1 MKTLTTS
8 IFSKLMLSLFAVIA
22 FAIPTSAGVKL
33 SLGDIKSETVGNKV
47 EVTLAVVMEN
57 LESDQISDLQFEITL
72 PTELDFVKGS
82 EEKNADRLTRKFTV
96 EGAVQK
102 DQLPKNVV
110 KFVVVG
116 SDLTS
121 TIKGTSGT
129 LFTFKATTKAGVT
142 EMSEGLTASFG
153 KTTATT
159 TEAAPVVVETPV
171 SPIDIPAKIE
181 VSFSADQDEVIFTKG
196 ETKTIAISMSNDA
209 ALVSM
214 QGVISLPEGI
224 SIVQDEE
231 DEYFGYTSRIPASAS
246 FNYFPSS
253 GKFTLSS
260 PTNAKFNGEEGTF
273 FTITLKADETLTGE
287 SEIVLKNFVVGT
299 PSARAYRLED
309 VITIKASLAKATVT
323 VVSADEEKG
332 TVEGGAGAF
341 VGDEITVVA
350 TPKTNYDFVSWT
362 ADDAVVSTD
371 ASYTFTVTEDITLTA
386 NFELNADVAAF
397 NTFVAE
403 QAAAVEAL
411 AKADDSAE
419 SQTIIAD
426 AVADIEALTYDPDK
440 TLDENKA
447 EVTAIVTQATTDLEA
462 QRDAELAA
470 KKAEFDTYKEAQTAV
485 AQGKFQEGDSKRCEQ
500 LVNDAVDAIEALVYD
515 ETKSLDENKAAVDAI
530 VTPLA
535 DEIADLKAAEAAAL
549 ATIQGQIEQLKQDVE
564 AAQSKINE
572 YDLEEVVETYTAQ
585 LQEISA
591 QIEAV
596 DAEAMILDGN
606 LEFAENDAIKAS
618 ITKVLDDAEKKYDA
632 LLAQNDAR
640 YNTLLNYW
648 NDYKAASQKKIE
660 EISANDA
667 DVIGE
672 YAARIEDIYTSI
684 NQMKTDFTAA
694 HLNNELNS
702 NTTLVDFGSVVIDTD
717 IANLKTEAD
726 YAEAQWTDFLTPFI
740 EVTVPELTAQLA
752 ALTEAVNALHVK
764 DHFQE
769 NLTEIQALIAAAQE
783 AVENKYETRD
793 AYIPDGLTAA
803 FVAAQKATVTD
814 AITAVQAA
822 ADAAEAA
829 NEAAYEAIKTDI
841 AALQTQLDALKV
853 KFAAGAV
860 YATVVDLFA
869 DNLQAIQDEIDVLTD
884 NNDESYAAGNLNATS
899 NIDAEKAAIAAEIAA
914 LDASAENEVANN
926 ALNEQIAEVQAAINA
941 ASDVIAD
948 YADCVQVTYDAQIAA
963 QQAALDAIFADVK
976 AQYTAGSL
984 TADSSIDTDAITDA
998 LPTILEAAAASQ
1010 ATYTELAARLDAFA
1024 TEEVEGELYTSDFE
1038 ALNSQL
1044 DDLKADAASK
1054 KAEMDADAAFVANAD
1069 VYAAAIDDFDT
1080 ALAAI
1085 DAAAEDAAAQLVAD
1099 KAAFEA
1105 YKSSQKTA
1113 AEALA
1118 KSEDSAA
1125 SQQLIVDAKAAIDAL
1140 AFDVDLS
1147 LDGNKAAMEDLVAQ
1161 LDDDLAAQR
1170 VADSQVIY
1178 QELKAELDALD
1189 EAIAE
1194 AKAILDEPQNALI
1207 ADEYNAQL
1215 DVLQAKVDAARADL
1229 DARQNVLTSSSQN
1242 IESITVEEIDA
1253 IIAAATTAQQNV
1265 PGDLDNSGVI
1275 DFDDFD
1281 EFVDE
1286 LLSNDELW
1294 EAGDNP
1300 ELYEKYEKYDVN
1312 GDGYVD
1318 VADAQALLNLT
1329 LGLNID
1335 GTLPSSV
1342 RAKHA
1347 VVNTL
1352 SAAGFNL
1359 GNGVTRYVISLDDSR
1374 EFAAFQMQIAG
1385 EVLAVNSDDAKL
1397 MTKQTAKGMR
1407 VLGFANNEVLAKSQV
1422 LTVDVKGSA
1431 QFKHITFATLGATS
1445 VAFEINVATGINVM
1459 ADQNNGA
1466 ARYDLSGRKLQSAQ
1480 KGVNVVRNADGQV
1493 RKVLVK

>member
-309 VITIKASLAKATVT
+309 VITIKASLAK
-323 VVSADEEKG
+323 
-332 TVEGGAGAF
+332 
-341 VGDEITVVA
+341 
-350 TPKTNYDFVSWT
+350 
-362 ADDAVVSTD
+362 
-371 ASYTFTVTEDITLTA
+371 
-386 NFELNADVAAF
+386 
-397 NTFVAE
+397 
-403 QAAAVEAL
+403 
-411 AKADDSAE
+411 
-419 SQTIIAD
+419 
-426 AVADIEALTYDPDK
+426 
-440 TLDENKA
+440 
-447 EVTAIVTQATTDLEA
+447 DL
-462 QRDAELAA
+462 
-470 KKAEFDTYKEAQTAV
+470 KAEFEAYKETQSAAV
-485 AQGKFQEGDSKRCEQ
+485 VALLQEGDSKKCEE
-500 LVNDAVDAIEALVYD
+500 LVNNAAAAIEALGYD
-515 ETKSLDENKAAVDAI
+515 EGKTLEENKAAVDAI
-530 VTPLA
+530 VAPLA
-535 DEIADLKAAEAAAL
+535 GDLKDMKAAEEAAL
-549 ATIQGQIEQLKQDVE
+549 ATITEQIKQLKKDVE
-564 AAQSKINE
+564 DAQNEING
-572 YDLEEVVETYTAQ
+572 YDMEEVVETFTAQ
-585 LQEISA
+585 LNVISEKVDA
-591 QIEAV
+591 L
-596 DAEAMILDGN
+596 DAEAIVLAGN
-606 LEFAENDAIKAS
+606 LKFEENEAIKAS
-618 ITKVLDDAEKKYDA
+618 IAKVLDDAEKKYDA

-648 NDYKAASQKKIE
+648 NEYKTASQKKIE

-672 YAARIEDIYTSI
+672 YAVRIEDIYTSI
-684 NQMKTDFTAA
+684 DQMKTNFTAA

-702 NTTLVDFGSVVIDTD
+702 TTTLVDFGSEAIDTD

-829 NEAAYEAIKTDI
+829 NEAANEAIKADI
-841 AALQTQLDALKV
+841 AALQTQQDALKA

-884 NNDESYAAGNLNATS
+884 NNDESYAAGNLDATS

-1286 LLSNDELW
+1286 LLENDEIWDAILS
-1294 EAGDNP
+1294 EDP
-1300 ELYEKYEKYDVN
+1300 ETYEKYEKYDVN
-1312 GDGYVD
+1312 GDGFID
-1318 VADAQALLNLT
+1318 VADAQALMNLT
-1329 LGLNID
+1329 LGLNVDGSLPSAIRARNAVA
-1335 GTLPSSV
+1335 GTL
-1342 RAKHA
+1342 
-1347 VVNTL
+1347 
-1352 SAAGFNL
+1352 AAAATNL

-1407 VLGFANNEVLAKSQV
+1407 VLGFANNDVLAKSQV

-1431 QFKHITFATLGATS
+1431 QFNHITFATLGATS
-1445 VAFEINVATGINVM
+1445 VAFEINVATGINAM